1 MLGTCG
7 GWQDQAGG
15 IYRGIKMAQTSPG
28 TSQDLSLRWAP
39 DRDLAEAARSG
50 SALLYYTGIT
60 RRASGIL
67 HEIVRGMFLNSS
79 PHLATLAD
87 IRDNAAETFEALLRG
102 RWEDLCACVG
112 KSWKLNC
119 RLDRGTDPPAVR
131 ALFSESRDLLA
142 GGKLLGAGGGGYALL
157 LAKDPEA
164 GSLLKRRFAADTGQP
179 GSRFVDFSV
188 SHSGLQITRS

>member
-1 MLGTCG
+1 
-7 GWQDQAGG
+7 
-15 IYRGIKMAQTSPG
+15 
-28 TSQDLSLRWAP
+28 
-39 DRDLAEAARSG
+39 
-50 SALLYYTGIT
+50 
-60 RRASGIL
+60 
-67 HEIVRGMFLNSS
+67 MFLNSS

-87 IRDNAAETFEALLRG
+87 IRDNATETFEALLRG
-102 RWEDLCACVG
+102 RWEDLCTCVR
-112 KSWKLNC
+112 KSWNLNC

-131 ALFSESRDLLA
+131 KIFVESRDLLA

-164 GSLLKRRFAADTGQP
+164 GGLLKRKLAAATGQA